1 MPAEKLSPVLL
12 SRWLG
17 QEHAPTDQQA
27 AIISADPGPL
37 LVVAGAGAGK
47 TETMA
52 ARVVWLVASGLA
64 APDQVLGLTFTRKA
78 AQQLSQRIRA
88 RLATLA
94 GIPRLRDLDP
104 TGTLEHNLRA
114 ITPTV
119 STYDSYA
126 GRLIGEYGLLLPVE
140 PSARLI
146 TRTELFQIAW
156 DLVGSYRGE
165 LPMETGRAHIV
176 DTLLALSADMDNH
189 MVDAAGI
196 TEETDPFVSLFDELP
211 PGPRQKEKLAQ
222 KTAKIRER
230 QLLRLALLP
239 LVGQLRAELT
249 RRNVITFGEQM
260 SLAARLAS
268 THPEVGYSQRRRF
281 RVVMLDEYQ
290 DTSHSQRVLLSSL
303 FGGTDPSLTVTAVG
317 DPMQSIYGWRGATA
331 ANLTRFVTDFPRI
344 DRHDPTAP
352 PQPAPKMELVTSW
365 RNPPEILTAANAVS
379 RSVLGPA
386 NGPDRAVQPLRP
398 RPGSPAGTLRLGWF
412 ADAASEI
419 GWLADRLAADYADR
433 RAGGETF
440 TGAVLVRKR
449 KHSAAIAAALGER
462 GVPVEIVG
470 LGGLLDIPEVA
481 DLVAFA
487 TMLVRPGD
495 NRAALRILTGP
506 HVGLG
511 AADVLALAGRAA
523 NLTGRATGGSDSG
536 RGDDRSRIP
545 DAGDGGIPDDPALAR
560 LRDIIAEALPTGDDT
575 ATAGLT
581 DAVADLGEPE
591 RYSPGGLSRL
601 RRLASH
607 LRHLR
612 TRSLGHD
619 LPEIFGD
626 IERITGIRTEV
637 LARTDP
643 YADGAAGTV
652 HLDRF
657 HEHVAS
663 FAQIP
668 GATLRSL
675 LDHLALAREQEEG
688 LEPGEVRVN
697 ADRVQI
703 LTVHK
708 AKGLEWDTVAVLH
721 ADNRTYTDA
730 SSPRVTVETWL
741 TDITKVP
748 ATLRGDARED
758 GADSV
763 GSPVLDTVDVE
774 NRKDLETAMEEHRA
788 QFRTALEEEN
798 TRLFYVALTRSERL
812 LYVTGSGMSDTGT
825 TAAPYVHL
833 EAIRRDQPDTVAHWH
848 EPEAQDAGT
857 STGSGPAT
865 DDGEAGAPDAVFP
878 PEYLGARA
886 AAVRRGAELVRAAA
900 VDPPTPG
907 RDGDIEQLWEQEITA
922 LIEEQRRLDTPVVDV
937 EIGRELTAS
946 DLVAVSRDA
955 TAFARRLRRPVPFKP
970 NTYAK
975 RGTALH
981 QWIEDRYGSTGLLDE
996 DELPGLGEED
1006 IRGPELAR
1014 LKEAFLAS
1022 AWAQRTPAHVEQPFE
1037 ITIGGH
1043 VVRGRMDAVFHE
1055 GDDPARGWM
1064 VVDWKTGRPPTGRD
1078 LDSAVVQ
1085 LAVYRL
1091 AWAQLL
1097 SRRLGRSIDP
1107 AEIRAAF
1114 HYIGPDHTLEPG
1126 KLPDAGEL
1134 ARLL

>member
-1 MPAEKLSPVLL
+1 MSAEKLSPVLL

-165 LPMETGRAHIV
+165 LPMETGRAHVV

-189 MVDAAGI
+189 MVDATGI
-196 TEETDPFVSLFDELP
+196 TEETLPFVSLFEELP

-222 KTAKIRER
+222 KTANIRDR
-230 QLLRLALLP
+230 QLTRLALLP
-239 LVGQLRAELT
+239 LVEQLRAELS

-290 DTSHSQRVLLSSL
+290 DTSHAQRVLLSSL

-344 DRHDPTAP
+344 DRHDPTTP

-379 RSVLGPA
+379 RGVLGPE
-386 NGPDRAVQPLRP
+386 NIPDRAVQPLRS
-398 RPGSPAGTLRLGWF
+398 RPGAPAGVLRLGWF
-412 ADAASEI
+412 ADAATEI
-419 GWLADRLAADYADR
+419 GWIADRLADDYAER
-433 RAGGETF
+433 RENGRKF

-470 LGGLLDIPEVA
+470 LAGLLDIPEVA

-511 AADVLALAGRAA
+511 GADVLALADRAA
-523 NLTGRATGGSDSG
+523 NLAGRATGGARRQEPPDTDAVD
-536 RGDDRSRIP
+536 RG
-545 DAGDGGIPDDPALAR
+545 PDDPALAR
-560 LRDIIAEALPTGDDT
+560 LHRIISETLPTGDDT

-591 RYSPGGLSRL
+591 RYSAGGLIRL
-601 RRLASH
+601 RRLAAH
-607 LRHLR
+607 LRYLR
-612 TRSLGHD
+612 THSLGHD
-619 LPEIFGD
+619 LSEIFGD
-626 IERITGIRTEV
+626 IERITGIRTEI
-637 LARTDP
+637 LSRTDP
-643 YADGAAGTV
+643 HADGAAGTV

-668 GATLRSL
+668 GTGLRSL
-675 LDHLALAREQEEG
+675 LDHLSLAREQEEG

-748 ATLRGDARED
+748 ATLRGDARD
-758 GADSV
+758 DADDPV
-763 GSPVLDTVDVE
+763 GSPVLDTVDAE
-774 NRKDLETAMEEHRA
+774 NRKDLENAMEEHRA

-812 LYVTGSGMSDTGT
+812 LYITGSETNDTGT
-825 TAAPYVHL
+825 TAAPYVHVD
-833 EAIRRDQPDTVAHWH
+833 EIRRNQPGSVVHWH
-848 EPEAQDAGT
+848 ETEPEAPT
-857 STGSGPAT
+857 ENSGS
-865 DDGEAGAPDAVFP
+865 DDGGDTPDAVFP
-878 PEYLGARA
+878 PEHLGARA
-886 AAVRRGAELVRAAA
+886 DAVRGGAELVRAAA
-900 VDPPTPG
+900 VEPPPPG
-907 RDGDIEQLWEQEITA
+907 HDGDIEELWEQEVSA

-946 DLVAVSRDA
+946 DLVAVARDA

-981 QWIEDRYGSTGLLDE
+981 QWIEDRYGATGLLDE

-1022 AWAQRTPAHVEQPFE
+1022 AWAQRTPEHVEQPFE

-1043 VVRGRMDAVFHE
+1043 VVRGRMDAVFHD
-1055 GDDPARGWM
+1055 GDDPTTGWM
-1064 VVDWKTGRPPTGRD
+1064 VVDWKTGRPPTGPD
-1078 LDSAVVQ
+1078 LGAAVIQ

-1097 SRRLGRSIDP
+1097 SRRTGRRIDP

-1114 HYIGPDHTLEPG
+1114 HYIGSDHTLEPG

-1134 ARLL
+1134 AQLL

>member
-17 QEHAPTDQQA
+17 QEHAPTEQQA

-104 TGTLEHNLRA
+104 TGALEHNLRA

-156 DLVGSYRGE
+156 DLVGSYRGD
-165 LPMETGRAHIV
+165 LPMETGRAHVV

-196 TEETDPFVSLFDELP
+196 IEETDPFVSLFDELP

-222 KTAKIRER
+222 KTANIRDR
-230 QLLRLALLP
+230 QLLRLSLLP
-239 LVGQLRAELT
+239 LVEKLRAELT
-249 RRNVITFGEQM
+249 RRTVITFGEQM
-260 SLAARLAS
+260 SLAARLAA

-290 DTSHSQRVLLSSL
+290 DTSHAQRVLLSSL

-365 RNPPEILTAANAVS
+365 RNPPEILAAANAVS
-379 RSVLGPA
+379 RSVLGPE
-386 NGPDRAVQPLRP
+386 NTPHRAVQPLQP
-398 RPGSPAGTLRLGWF
+398 RPGSSAGALRLGWF
-412 ADAASEI
+412 ADSTAEVE
-419 GWLADRLAADYADR
+419 WLADQLAADYTER
-433 RAGGETF
+433 RSSGRKF

-449 KHSAAIAAALGER
+449 KHSAAIATALGER
-462 GVPVEIVG
+462 GIPVEIVG
-470 LGGLLDIPEVA
+470 LAGLLDIPEVA

-495 NRAALRILTGP
+495 NQAALRILTGP
-506 HVGLG
+506 YVGLG
-511 AADVLALAGRAA
+511 VADILALADRAT
-523 NLTGRATGGSDSG
+523 NLTGRATGSAAQRDEPAEPV
-536 RGDDRSRIP
+536 P
-545 DAGDGGIPDDPALAR
+545 DTGDGIPEDPVLAR
-560 LRDIIAEALPTGDDT
+560 LHRIITNVLPAGDDT
-575 ATAGLT
+575 TTAGLT

-591 RYSPGGLSRL
+591 RYSVEGLGRL
-601 RRLASH
+601 RRLAAH
-607 LRHLR
+607 LRYLR
-612 TRSLGHD
+612 TRSLGYN
-619 LPEIFGD
+619 LGEIFGD
-626 IERITGIRTEV
+626 IERITGIRTEI
-637 LARTDP
+637 LARADP
-643 YADGAAGTV
+643 GADGVTGTV

-657 HEHVAS
+657 HEHVAA
-663 FAQIP
+663 FVQIP
-668 GATLRSL
+668 GASLRSF
-675 LDHLALAREQEEG
+675 LDHLSLAREQEDG

-730 SSPRVTVETWL
+730 TSPRVTVETWL
-741 TDITKVP
+741 TDVTKVP

-758 GADSV
+758 ATDSV
-763 GSPVLDTVDVE
+763 GSPVLDTVDAE
-774 NRKDLETAMEEHRA
+774 NRKDLENAMEEHRS
-788 QFRTALEEEN
+788 QFRAALEEEN

-812 LYVTGSGMSDTGT
+812 LYVTGSEVSDTGT
-825 TAAPYVHL
+825 TAAPYVHFD
-833 EAIRRDQPDTVAHWH
+833 EIRRIQPGSVAHWH
-848 EPEAQDAGT
+848 EPDTVPEEKNT
-857 STGSGPAT
+857 AT
-865 DDGEAGAPDAVFP
+865 PDSDVEVSDAVFP
-878 PEYLGARA
+878 PGHLGARA
-886 AAVRRGAELVRAAA
+886 DAVRRGAELVRAAA
-900 VDPPTPG
+900 VDPPAPG
-907 RDGDIEQLWEQEITA
+907 RDGDIEELWEQEVTA

-946 DLVAVSRDA
+946 DLVAVARDA

-981 QWIEDRYGSTGLLDE
+981 QWIEDRYGATSLLDE
-996 DELPGLGEED
+996 DELPGLGEEE
-1006 IRGPELAR
+1006 IQGPELAR

-1022 AWAQRTPAHVEQPFE
+1022 RWADRTPAYVEQPFE

-1055 GDDPARGWM
+1055 GTVPDKGWM
-1064 VVDWKTGRPPTGRD
+1064 VVDWKTGQPPTGRD
-1078 LDSAVVQ
+1078 LDAAVVQ

-1097 SRRLGRSIDP
+1097 SKRMGRAVDP
-1107 AEIRAAF
+1107 GEIRAAF

-1134 ARLL
+1134 ALLL